1 MRKILHH
8 EVSLGRPYYAL
19 SSESL
24 FYNVK
29 NNPEFIIFI
38 ILKIL
43 VG

>member
-1 MRKILHH
+1 MTKILHH
-8 EVSLGRPYYAL
+8 EVSLGQPYYAL

-29 NNPEFIIFI
+29 NNPEFEGN
-38 ILKIL
+38 LKIL